1 MEKSGSELAL
11 QSTLRKN
18 FENFRLLKVVEWGGI
33 IAQNDPQAMLIPKKH
48 ERKKFDSHIMAPE
61 SSKVPK
67 LGPFF
72 SKQGKF
78 FSGNRIGKKLLDFLD
93 EGSLYFLQ

>member
-48 ERKKFDSHIMAPE
+48 ERKKLGSHIVAPE
-61 SSKVPK
+61 SIKVPK

-72 SKQGKF
+72 SK
-78 FSGNRIGKKLLDFLD
+78 
-93 EGSLYFLQ
+93 

>member
-11 QSTLRKN
+11 ESTLRKN

-48 ERKKFDSHIMAPE
+48 ERKKLIAT
-61 SSKVPK
+61 
-67 LGPFF
+67 
-72 SKQGKF
+72 
-78 FSGNRIGKKLLDFLD
+78 
-93 EGSLYFLQ
+93 

>member
-33 IAQNDPQAMLIPKKH
+33 IEKNDPQAILTPKKH
-48 ERKKFDSHIMAPE
+48 ERKNLGSHIVAPE
-61 SSKVPK
+61 STKVPK

-72 SKQGKF
+72 SK
-78 FSGNRIGKKLLDFLD
+78 
-93 EGSLYFLQ
+93 